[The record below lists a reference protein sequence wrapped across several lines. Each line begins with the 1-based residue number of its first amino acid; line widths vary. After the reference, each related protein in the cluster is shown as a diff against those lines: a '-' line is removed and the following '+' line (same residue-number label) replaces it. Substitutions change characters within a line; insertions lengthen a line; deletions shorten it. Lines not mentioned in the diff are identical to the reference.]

1 MKNNRIKII
10 FVLCAFTMIGS
21 ITNINAMNNNKKKG
35 EILNTI
41 NNKTTNQNEKKET
54 ENINKLFILSEQ
66 IREIENIKKP
76 SRVEKLL
83 KEISIQLEEFNNEFS
98 DCFEKLENAHKQLNE
113 IFVNNINNS
122 TNSYEENLEMVKE
135 DYEKQKEK
143 IEKTR
148 SEYYAFLNIIE
159 RNIKK
164 NKKEYENI
172 IEKNKRELNYE
183 RIIEKNYRII
193 KPIEN
198 EITEIKEI
206 LEKIE
211 NNKKYLTIKNQF
223 NEFKTKFSQYSKQL
237 TTLKMSL
244 NTIFFNSFKNSDD
257 SDEKSLEKIKED
269 YEKQKEEIEKTK
281 SEYNAFLHTVLKN
294 NEKLRYKNLEKEIS
308 RIISV
313 IEDKTEEFMKQ
324 SKKVGNNKEILKQFK
339 KFNEKFSQY
348 SEKLSKSMITL
359 HGNFFN
365 NSVFDEKD
373 LKKVKENY
381 EKLIQEILKTKDE
394 YDSFLSVVLKN
405 SEKLHYKN
413 LIEEISKIIRMIKP
427 KITRIDEDLLSNP
440 KFNFN
445 KPTNIEKT
453 EKNQEEENKKN
464 DEESSFDI
472 ESASSIFQSS
482 SSESEDEDERKIVRI
497 TKHNV
502 NEYIKRVNYLKKQIV
517 DKMGK
522 SNSTNSDAGV
532 DSIFLDR
539 YTDIRSD
546 ESPYAFN
553 MEKFLYNSEKLGVLK
568 NINTNKVDVII
579 NDDLKNYLLAVLDSL
594 SLSIKYEFDTVNKN
608 IYCHQNNDYIEFSN
622 NLKKFRQNNHYYIDD
637 VISEITEDIN
647 QFNNKKNY
655 IHEKIEEIFEDEIRH
670 IFQKTE
676 SIDMKVAFSD
686 EETENLINKL
696 DQLIDNKFENINNET
711 ELKNA
716 VDEIFEKA
724 GEIIK
729 SYSFEEM
736 KNKEI
741 KLCIKNYVQML
752 FERTYA
758 FVETLDQ
765 CSSDIYK
772 NIKKL
777 KSKDLNNI
785 VQQYYSVKQYIYLNK
800 GSQEIDEAK
809 FLERLTML
817 NKNKIDY
824 KLDEEDR
831 NTLKEAFKYCNFILN
846 EYISNFFEEHKD
858 YEYKYK
864 KILSE
869 IDKKTSSLN
878 EMQKLCYFKNLDDL
892 KFRDLKYKDFNEYIA
907 KNPTSK
913 ETNKY
918 EKKAIKKI
926 NQIIENRNNLNN
938 KGLIKEYNNLNKIN
952 KFFKT
957 INCYSLYDFKNLFK
971 TEILQKLM
979 HMKYLN
985 NIIKKTINHFQDILI
1000 NKDLIKKEIIN
1011 DNDKDKEYIE
1021 REFPKAINTYKE
1033 YSKYNE
1039 DYCSF
1044 LINDLKEESKDLQNS
1059 YNKLKELREK
1069 ANSLAK

>member
-10 FVLCAFTMIGS
+10 FVLCAFTMLGS
-21 ITNINAMNNNKKKG
+21 ITNINAMNNNKKEG

-41 NNKTTNQNEKKET
+41 NNKTTKQDEKKET
-54 ENINKLFILSEQ
+54 ENNNKLLILSEQ
-66 IREIENIKKP
+66 IKEIENNKEP
-76 SRVEKLL
+76 STVVKLL
-83 KEISIQLEEFNNEFS
+83 KEISKQLEEFNKEFS
-98 DCFEKLENAHKQLNE
+98 DCFGKLTQTHAQLNK
-113 IFVNNINNS
+113 IFVNNINNP
-122 TNSYEENLEMVKE
+122 TDSY
-135 DYEKQKEK
+135 
-143 IEKTR
+143 
-148 SEYYAFLNIIE
+148 
-159 RNIKK
+159 
-164 NKKEYENI
+164 
-172 IEKNKRELNYE
+172 
-183 RIIEKNYRII
+183 
-193 KPIEN
+193 
-198 EITEIKEI
+198 
-206 LEKIE
+206 
-211 NNKKYLTIKNQF
+211 
-223 NEFKTKFSQYSKQL
+223 
-237 TTLKMSL
+237 
-244 NTIFFNSFKNSDD
+244 
-257 SDEKSLEKIKED
+257 EKSLEKIKED

-281 SEYNAFLHTVLKN
+281 SEYYAFLNIILENKRELNYESIIEKNYKIIKPIENKIAEIKERLKEIENNKKHLTIKNQLNEFKTKFSQYSRQLTSLKMSLNTIFFNSLKDSNDSDEKGLEKIKEDYEKQKEEIEKTKNEYNTFLNTVLEN

-313 IEDKTEEFMKQ
+313 IEDKIKEMVKHSE
-324 SKKVGNNKEILKQFK
+324 KVGNNKGILKQFK
-339 KFNEKFSQY
+339 KFNKKFLQY
-348 SEKLSKSMITL
+348 FEKLSKPMIQL
-359 HGNFFN
+359 SGNFFN

-394 YDSFLSVVLKN
+394 YDAFLSVVLKS

-427 KITRIDEDLLSNP
+427 KITKIDEKLLSDP

-445 KPTNIEKT
+445 KPTNIEET

-482 SSESEDEDERKIVRI
+482 SSELENEDERKIVRI

-532 DSIFLDR
+532 DSILLDG
-539 YTDIRSD
+539 YADIRSD
-546 ESPYAFN
+546 KSPYAFD
-553 MEKFLYNSEKLGVLK
+553 MEKFLYNSEKLGVLE
-568 NINTNKVDVII
+568 NINTNKVDVIM

-594 SLSIKYEFDTVNKN
+594 VLSIKYEFDTINKN
-608 IYCHQNNDYIEFSN
+608 IYCHQNDDYIEFSN
-622 NLKKFRQNNHYYIDD
+622 NLKKFRQNNNYYIDD

-647 QFNNKKNY
+647 QFNNTKNSIY
-655 IHEKIEEIFEDEIRH
+655 EKIKEIFEDEIRH

-676 SIDMKVAFSD
+676 SIDMKVPVSD
-686 EETENLINKL
+686 EETKNLINKL
-696 DQLIDNKFENINNET
+696 NQLIDNKFKNINNKT

-716 VDEIFEKA
+716 VDEIFEEAEK
-724 GEIIK
+724 IIK
-729 SYSFEEM
+729 SHSFKQI
-736 KNKEI
+736 KNKEM

-758 FVETLDQ
+758 FVEKLEYYLY
-765 CSSDIYK
+765 IYK

-777 KSKDLNNI
+777 KSRDLYNI
-785 VQQYYSVKQYIYLNK
+785 ALLYYSVKQYIYLTNIYLTK
-800 GSQEIDEAK
+800 DSQEIDEAK

-913 ETNKY
+913 KTNKY
-918 EKKAIKKI
+918 RKKAIEKI

-938 KGLIKEYNNLNKIN
+938 KGLTKEYNNLNTIN

-957 INCYSLYDFKNLFK
+957 VNYYNEYDFKNLFK
-971 TEILQKLM
+971 AQILQRLI

-985 NIIKKTINHFQDILI
+985 NTIKETINRFQDVLI

-1021 REFPKAINTYKE
+1021 REFPKAINNYKE
-1033 YSKYNE
+1033 YINYSK

-1044 LINDLKEESKDLQNS
+1044 LINALKEESEDLQNS
-1059 YNKLKELREK
+1059 YNKLKALREK